1 MAMPV
6 ASMREYAFGLVKA
19 SFHTAFTI
27 FSLRYRKRYRLVS
40 REKHIKTLYRI
51 SMHYDLIFR

>member
-6 ASMREYAFGLVKA
+6 ASMREYAFGGVKA

-27 FSLRYRKRYRLVS
+27 FSLRYRKRYRLAS
-40 REKHIKTLYRI
+40 I
-51 SMHYDLIFR
+51 